1 MEPHKQTC
9 EFLASSSLTKEQM
22 EVFRLYQMCGVN
34 MSNEKFQVCSNIT
47 ILFANNRLTI
57 FIYRLYGN
65 WCH

>member
-34 MSNEKFQVCSNIT
+34 MSNEKFQVCSNKT
-47 ILFANNRLTI
+47 ILFDTVEFLQTI
-57 FIYRLYGN
+57 N
-65 WCH
+65 

>member
-34 MSNEKFQVCSNIT
+34 MSNEKFQAVWKLVSLNIPT
-47 ILFANNRLTI
+47 SYIMDLLRDISASQQ
-57 FIYRLYGN
+57 
-65 WCH
+65 